1 MLTEPDILS
10 ALADCYDP
18 ALPCNIVDLGLVRS
32 VQVAP
37 DPEAPGAGIP
47 GVPPKHRI
55 RVEFSLTNPTDD
67 SEAQLGAQIRNRL
80 AGLEEA
86 GDVTVAFVPEPAW
99 NPQQITPAG
108 RRILGLD
115 GNRNLVQIR

>member
-1 MLTEPDILS
+1 MLKKSDILA

-18 ALPCNIVDLGLVRS
+18 SLPCNIVDLGLVRS
-32 VQVAP
+32 IETSP
-37 DPEAPGAGIP
+37 DPDAPGAGIP
-47 GVPPKHRI
+47 GVPQKHRV
-55 RVEFSLTNPTDD
+55 RVEFSLTNPTEEA
-67 SEAQLGAQIRNRL
+67 EAQLTAQIRNRL

-86 GDVTVAFVPEPAW
+86 GEVTLVFVSEPAW
-99 NPQQITPAG
+99 SPQQITPAG